1 MDFEANE
8 SAGVSRKISRRL
20 SGSARCALVRIDRLS
35 MQKKRGCIQP
45 RKTTGFIQEH
55 IRAGRAQAYCRQMRW
70 QFHDSVTNFCLNTYS
85 SEALTNFT
93 PLSCRFFEVFAASVR
108 GIFCKMQYPLRT
120 FNCCGER
127 HAFLFPNYHH

>member
-55 IRAGRAQAYCRQMRW
+55 T
-70 QFHDSVTNFCLNTYS
+70 VL
-85 SEALTNFT
+85 
-93 PLSCRFFEVFAASVR
+93 
-108 GIFCKMQYPLRT
+108 
-120 FNCCGER
+120 GE
-127 HAFLFPNYHH
+127 HKPIVAKCDGSFMTA